1 MMNCLPEGLRLK
13 LPENEK
19 YLSSIASLAEAMRE
33 KRILEAVALRCT
45 ESHDLIVDLHI
56 MYGRIPREET
66 DIGISEGTAR
76 DIAAISRVGKPISF
90 VVKEIVFPENGE
102 PFAVLSRKDAQL
114 FAREE
119 YLSKLLPGDVIPA
132 RITHLEPFGAFADV
146 GNGVISLIPIDMISV
161 SRISHPSDRFRVGDS
176 IFAVVKS
183 FDGKRI
189 SLSHK
194 ELLGTWEE
202 NARFF
207 SPGET
212 VSGIIRSV
220 ESYGVFV
227 ELTPN
232 LAGLAELKKGVSPG
246 QRASVYIKSINP
258 EKMKIKLIIVDSFF
272 DEKTKPSLHYS
283 ITEGHISCWNYS
295 PADAAR
301 KIVTQFD

>member
-1 MMNCLPEGLRLK
+1 MNCLPEGLRLQT
-13 LPENEK
+13 PENEK
-19 YLSSIASLAEAMRE
+19 YFSDISSLTEAIRE
-33 KRILEAVALRCT
+33 KKILEAVAFRCT
-45 ESHDLIVDLHI
+45 ESHDLLVDLHI

-76 DIAAISRVGKPISF
+76 DIAAISRVGKPVSF
-90 VVKEIVFPENGE
+90 IVKEIVFPKDGE
-102 PFAVLSRKDAQL
+102 PFALLSRKDAQL
-114 FAREE
+114 YAREE
-119 YLSKLLPGDVIPA
+119 YLSRLLPGDVIPVK
-132 RITHLEPFGAFADV
+132 ITHLEPFGAFADV
-146 GNGVISLIPIDMISV
+146 GNGVVSLIPIDMISV

-176 IFAVVKS
+176 VFAVVKS

-202 NARFF
+202 NASRF

-227 ELTPN
+227 ELAPN
-232 LAGLAELKKGVSPG
+232 LAGLAELKKGVEPG

-258 EKMKIKLIIVDSFF
+258 EKMKIKLIIVDSFP
-272 DEKTKPSLHYS
+272 DDRIYAPIHYYL
-283 ITEGHISCWNYS
+283 TQGHISCWNYS
-295 PADAAR
+295 PKAAVR
-301 KIVTQFD
+301 KIATQFD